1 MGKRIIALLAGWL
14 LPLSAMPQVADIFYY
29 EIEPGKAV
37 EAYELLNEAAKI
49 ADETDMTLALH
60 FQRYGPGGDGVVIW
74 AEFYEDAFHREK
86 VRYKGEAWEQYFNDK
101 WYPQTALRPID
112 SYSMALIDEPES
124 GVFVVDQY
132 SFAPRPNLE
141 TEAISA
147 MKETQ
152 KMFEDAG
159 FKVDLWMQDEGSL
172 GHLEFVALSTT
183 WEERAANLKRLSED
197 PRIGSLRTLW
207 FDSRE
212 LAEPVSQ
219 RTFYNIKLAN

>member
-1 MGKRIIALLAGWL
+1 MRRRMLILLTGWFL
-14 LPLSAMPQVADIFYY
+14 SLPAMSQVADIFYY
-29 EIEPGKAV
+29 EIQPGKAV
-37 EAYELLNEAAKI
+37 EANELLNEAARI

-86 VRYKGEAWEQYFNDK
+86 VRYKGEAWEKYLNDK
-101 WYPQTALRPID
+101 WYPQTALKPIE
-112 SYSMALIDEPES
+112 SYSMALMDEPES
-124 GVFVVDQY
+124 GAFVVDQY

-141 TEAISA
+141 AEAIAA
-147 MKETQ
+147 MRETQ

-159 FKVDLWMQDEGSL
+159 FKVDLWIQDEGSL

-197 PRIGSLRTLW
+197 PRIGSLRALW

-212 LAEPVSQ
+212 LADPMAQ
-219 RTFYNIKLAN
+219 RTFYNIRVTN